1 VLQVRELAAG
11 AGLEVTALKRMRV
24 GGFRLPRD
32 MGLGQVRCLRVNHDI
47 SHVLTGSKHLFS
59 HGNVV

>member
-1 VLQVRELAAG
+1 VRELAAG

-32 MGLGQVRCLRVNHDI
+32 MGLGQVC
-47 SHVLTGSKHLFS
+47 
-59 HGNVV
+59 